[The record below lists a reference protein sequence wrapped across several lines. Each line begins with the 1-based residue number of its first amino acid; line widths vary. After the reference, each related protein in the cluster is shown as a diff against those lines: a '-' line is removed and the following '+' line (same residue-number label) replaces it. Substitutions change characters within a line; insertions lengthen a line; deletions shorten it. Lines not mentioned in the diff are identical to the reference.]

1 MDAALDARWMAR
13 AIQLA
18 GRGHY
23 STSPNPNVGCVLVRD
38 NELLA
43 EGWHQ
48 RAGEGHA
55 EVNALA
61 RCEQAEGATAY
72 VSLEPCSHHGKTP
85 PCAEALIK
93 AGIKR
98 VVVAMEDPNP
108 EVSGRGVQL
117 LRDAGIHVEVG
128 LQQSQAEALNPG
140 FIKRMKTGLPRVRAK
155 LAMSL
160 DGRTAMASGESQWIT
175 GAAARR
181 DVQRLRAG
189 SCAIVSGVETLIHD
203 DAALT
208 VRPEQAELPAEQ
220 CRQPLRV
227 ILDSRLRTPLDGKL
241 FQDGG
246 RVLVIGAVDAPES
259 RNRLEAAGAEV
270 MILAGADGRVELAAV
285 LKELGR
291 RQCNEVLVESGAT
304 LAGAFLQAE
313 LLDALTVYMA
323 PTLLGS
329 KARPLFALPLDDM
342 NSQRRVHIDGIRA
355 IGTDWRLDA
364 TLHTVAH

>member
-1 MDAALDARWMAR
+1 MSAATDARWMAR

-23 STSPNPNVGCVLVRD
+23 TTSPNPKVGCVLVRD
-38 NELLA
+38 DTLLA
-43 EGWHQ
+43 QGWHIK
-48 RAGEGHA
+48 AGQGHA

-61 RCEQAEGATAY
+61 QCAEAAGATAY

-85 PCAEALIK
+85 PCAEALIA
-93 AGIKR
+93 AGVAR
-98 VVVAMEDPNP
+98 VVVAMQDPNP
-108 EVSGRGVQL
+108 EVSGRGIAR
-117 LRDAGIHVEVG
+117 LREAGIDVVVG
-128 LQQSQAEALNPG
+128 IAQAEAEALNPG
-140 FIKRMKTGLPRVRAK
+140 FIKRMKTGLPRLRAK

-175 GAAARR
+175 GSDARR
-181 DVQRLRAG
+181 DVQRLRAA
-189 SCAIVSGVETLIHD
+189 SCAIVSGVETLLHD

-208 VRPEQAELPAEQ
+208 VRPEQAGLPAEQ

-227 ILDSRLRTPLDGKL
+227 ILDSHLRTPVAGKL
-241 FQDGG
+241 FQGG
-246 RVLVIGAVDAPES
+246 GPILIIGAENAPES
-259 RNRLEAAGAEV
+259 RNKLEAAGAEV
-270 MILAGADGRVELAAV
+270 LLMAGADGRVDLTAV
-285 LKELGR
+285 AKELGR

-304 LAGAFLQAE
+304 LAGAFLQAD

-329 KARPLFALPLDDM
+329 MARPLFELPLNDM
-342 NSQRRVHIDGIRA
+342 NSQRRLHIDSVRA
-355 IGTDWRLDA
+355 VGSDWRFDV

>member
-1 MDAALDARWMAR
+1 MSTALDARWMAR

-18 GRGHY
+18 ERGHF
-23 STSPNPNVGCVLVRD
+23 TTRPNPKVGCVLVR
-38 NELLA
+38 NGELLA
-43 EGWHQ
+43 EGWHI

-61 RCEQAEGATAY
+61 QVDDASGATAY
-72 VSLEPCSHHGKTP
+72 VSLEPCSHHGKTG
-85 PCAEALIK
+85 PCAEALIM

-98 VVVAMEDPNP
+98 VVMAMEDPNP
-108 EVSGRGVQL
+108 QVSGRGVQL
-117 LRDAGIHVEVG
+117 LRDAGIVVEIG
-128 LQQSQAEALNPG
+128 LQQSEAEKLNPG
-140 FIKRMKTGLPRVRAK
+140 FIKRMKTGLPRTRAK
-155 LAMSL
+155 LAMSV

-175 GAAARR
+175 GAEARR
-181 DVQRLRAG
+181 DVQRLRAA
-189 SCAIVSGVETLIHD
+189 SCAIVSGVDTGIYD

-208 VRPEQAELPAEQ
+208 VRPDQAELSEDQ

-227 ILDSRLRTPLDGKL
+227 ILDSKLRTPVNGKL
-241 FQDGG
+241 FQGG
-246 RVLVIGAVDAPES
+246 GPVLIVAAADLPEA
-259 RNRLEAAGAEV
+259 REALEQAGAEV
-270 MILAGADGRVELAAV
+270 MILAGDNGRVDLLAV

-329 KARPLFALPLDDM
+329 KARPLFELPLDDM
-342 NSQRRVHIDGIRA
+342 NSQRRLHIDGIRA
-355 IGTDWRLDA
+355 VGNDWRLDA